1 MIELPAPPSKSI
13 SHRML
18 MAAALAEGRSVVS
31 NVLESD
37 DIART
42 VELLGLFGAQCER
55 QAPGT
60 YAVRG
65 VNGQIRGSAGLPAK
79 DVYVGES
86 GTTCRFGMALLSA
99 GTGLFRLHGSGRMQ
113 ERPMGELAR
122 AVSSLGAQVTFEGE
136 EGCLPLVL
144 QAKGFSSEQGAGG
157 TPSVVISCDASSQY
171 LSGLLMAAPLGS
183 ASGLRIALQGERIV
197 SWPYVALTLATLE
210 LFGIAFSVKTL
221 VEGEWKEADWQSM
234 RRTSPKSI
242 RFRVFGG
249 SYLAGRYTVEG
260 DWTSAAYFLA
270 AGAVGQTPVKMLGLN
285 PDSMQ
290 ADMECKGIL
299 RRMGARVE
307 EDGTGITVYPSRLR
321 GVKVH
326 MGDCPDLVPTVAA
339 LAYHAEGP
347 TEIRGASQLPLKE
360 SNRITAPAEELR
372 KAGCTVEELLDGLR
386 IFPPA
391 TALQGNVRNRTFS
404 SHGDH
409 RLAMSLSLL
418 GIGAGANDTPFV
430 PDIDDA
436 ACVSKSFPEFWTLWE
451 KATGAKNPC

>member
-18 MAAALAEGRSVVS
+18 MAAALAEGSSVVS

-42 VELLGLFGAQCER
+42 VELLEAVGAQCDR

-65 VNGQIRGSAGLPAK
+65 VNGRIEGGPLSSAKG
-79 DVYVGES
+79 VYVGES
-86 GTTCRFGMALLSA
+86 GTTCRFGLALLSA
-99 GTGLFRLHGSGRMQ
+99 GTGLFRLHGGERMQ
-113 ERPMGELAR
+113 QRPVGELAR
-122 AVSSLGAQVTFEGE
+122 AVCSLGAKVHFEQE
-136 EGCLPLVL
+136 DGCLPLVL
-144 QAKGFSSEQGAGG
+144 QAEGFSSEEGTGA
-157 TPSVVISCDASSQY
+157 TPSVTLCCEASSQY
-171 LSGLLMAAPLGS
+171 LSGLLMAAPLGN
-183 ASGLRIALQGERIV
+183 ASGLRISLTGKQIV
-197 SWPYVALTLATLE
+197 SWPYVALTLANLE

-221 VEGEWKEADWQSM
+221 TEGEWKEADWRSM
-234 RRTSPKSI
+234 RRVGPESV

-249 SYLAGRYTVEG
+249 SYLAGRYSVEG

-270 AGAVGQTPVKMLGLN
+270 AGAVGNQPVKMLGLN

-290 ADMECKGIL
+290 ADAECKGIL

-307 EDGTGITVYPSRLR
+307 EDSTGVCVYPSRLK
-321 GVKVH
+321 GVKLN

-347 TEIRGASQLPLKE
+347 TEIRGASHLPLKE
-360 SNRITAPAEELR
+360 SNRIAAPAEELR
-372 KAGCTVEELLDGLR
+372 KAGCTVEELPDGLR

-409 RLAMSLSLL
+409 RLAMSLPLL
-418 GIGAGANDTPFV
+418 GLRGGDTPFV
-430 PDIDDA
+430 PDMDDA
-436 ACVSKSFPEFWTLWE
+436 TCVSKSFPGFWPLWE
-451 KATGAKNPC
+451 KATGAKPPC